1 MNCPYC
7 NQEMEDGIIQGRD
20 ELSWKKGTKR
30 PLFGRAMFHDDSV
43 VLSELSYIKGA
54 AVIAYLC
61 RSCKKVIIDYSDEK
75 SDLNQC

>member
-7 NQEMEDGIIQGRD
+7 NQEMEEGIIQGRD

-30 PLFGRAMFHDDSV
+30 PLFGRAILHDGSV

-61 RSCKKVIIDYSDEK
+61 RSCRKVIIDYSDEK
-75 SDLNQC
+75 SDLNRR